1 MTDGDRVAENADVFR
16 RPPSGTAGHHP
27 VEARRAS
34 TPAMN
39 GATA

>member
-1 MTDGDRVAENADVFR
+1 MTDEDRVAENADGFR
-16 RPPSGTAGHHP
+16 LPSSGTAGHHP
-27 VEARRAS
+27 VEQRRAS